1 MKLKLI
7 KDNEIVVDKYD
18 YSVLTRIENRVS
30 SAYRAIISGVNP
42 EFYKSIDV
50 ETDNVFV
57 VMSIDEF
64 TIRIKCFDSDDFQYN
79 LLCANEL
86 VELLNQ
92 EQ

>member
-18 YSVLTRIENRVS
+18 YAVLTRFENRVS
-30 SAYRAIISGVNP
+30 SADRAIFFGVNP
-42 EFYKSIDV
+42 KFYKSIEV
-50 ETDNVFV
+50 EKDNVSVF
-57 VMSIDEF
+57 MDIDGF
-64 TIRIKCFDSDDFQYN
+64 LLRIKCFNSDDFEYN

-86 VELLNQ
+86 VELLNA